1 MAKGSNKKAKS
12 QQGSKNAAGA
22 TGTQSQKQPP
32 APQPAP
38 ATPENSGLLQ
48 KVLDGVEKVGNKVP
62 HPVLMFFYLMIGVIV
77 LSALLSLLG
86 ISVTEQVAVPVPVEV
101 TPDFYEDVSEYTL
114 SGAGTEPVDFV
125 IQEQTITINSL
136 LSIEGIRFL
145 FTSFVPNFQ
154 GFGALAVTLIAM
166 MGAGAAE
173 VAGLLAA
180 LIRLLVKVAPRAL
193 IAYLIVFVG
202 VLSSVASDAGYLI
215 LIPLG
220 AAAFLAVGR
229 HPIAGLAAGFG
240 GVAAVFMANL
250 IPTPNDAM
258 LIEITNESIAL
269 AGGAPISITAD
280 YFFQAVS
287 ALVMTVVVGI
297 VIVRVVEPRLG
308 KYDPSQAGDPDQATA
323 ADEVDPKLEA
333 RGLRRAG
340 LAFLAVLGVVMLATL
355 PPGAPLRDP
364 ATGAIIGQTPF
375 MQSLLFIVML
385 CFFIP
390 GIAYGSAIGK
400 YKHAN
405 DVIAAVVKTFAGLG
419 GLIFMLLMISQ
430 FIAYFNY
437 SNLPALIA
445 TALAG
450 WLGEAGIP
458 AIPLLVG
465 FVLVIVLLDFIMP
478 GSLAK
483 WAIFAPIFVP
493 LFIRL
498 GVPAQTVFAAYR
510 VGDSPIN
517 TLTPLMVYFPVIVA
531 FAQRYQKNAGVG
543 SLVALMLPIAVVVLI
558 AWLAFFILWFLLGI
572 PLGPGYPVRI

>member
-1 MAKGSNKKAKS
+1 MTANVTSERARPSFMDRMLN
-12 QQGSKNAAGA
+12 
-22 TGTQSQKQPP
+22 T
-32 APQPAP
+32 
-38 ATPENSGLLQ
+38 
-48 KVLDGVEKVGNKVP
+48 VERVGNKVP
-62 HPVLMFFYLMIGVIV
+62 HPVLMFFYLIIGVIV
-77 LSALLSLLG
+77 LSAALSLLG
-86 ISVTEQVAVPVPVEV
+86 VSVTEQIAVPVPVPV
-101 TPDFYEDVSEYTL
+101 TPDFYEDVSEYSL
-114 SGAGTEPVDFV
+114 SGAGTEDVDYE
-125 IQEQTITINSL
+125 IKEQTITIESL
-136 LSIEGIRFL
+136 LSIDGIRFL

-166 MGAGAAE
+166 LGAGAAE
-173 VAGLLAA
+173 VAGLMAA
-180 LIRLLVKVAPRAL
+180 LIRKLVKVAPRAL
-193 IAYLIVFVG
+193 IAYLIVFIG
-202 VLSSVASDAGYLI
+202 VLASVASDAGYLI

-240 GVAAVFMANL
+240 GVAAAFMANL
-250 IPTPNDAM
+250 IPTPTDAM
-258 LIEITNESIAL
+258 LFEITNEAIGL
-269 AGGAPISITAD
+269 TGGAPISITAD
-280 YFFQAVS
+280 YFFQAAS
-287 ALVMTVVVGI
+287 SLLLTVVIGF

-308 KYDPSQAGDPDQATA
+308 KYDPAQAGDPEQAAA
-323 ADEVDPKLEA
+323 ADEIDPVLEA

-340 LAFLAVLGVVMLATL
+340 LAFLVVLGLVLLATL

-364 ATGAIIGQTPF
+364 DTGSIIGQTPF

-385 CFFIP
+385 CFLVP
-390 GIAYGSAIGK
+390 GVAFGSAVGK
-400 YKHAN
+400 YKGPN

-437 SNLPALIA
+437 SNLPAVIA
-445 TALAG
+445 TALAD
-450 WLGEAGIP
+450 WLGQAGIA
-458 AIPLLVG
+458 AIPLLIG

-531 FAQRYQKNAGVG
+531 FAQRYQKNSGVG
-543 SLVALMLPIAVVVLI
+543 SLVALMLPIAAVVLVV
-558 AWLAFFILWFLLGI
+558 WLVFLILWFVLGI
-572 PLGPGYPVRI
+572 PLGPGYPVSA

>member
-1 MAKGSNKKAKS
+1 MTAGT
-12 QQGSKNAAGA
+12 AAEPGKR
-22 TGTQSQKQPP
+22 SFMDK
-32 APQPAP
+32 
-38 ATPENSGLLQ
+38 LL
-48 KVLDGVEKVGNKVP
+48 DTVERVGNKVP
-62 HPVLMFFYLMIGVIV
+62 HPVLMFFYLIIGVIV
-77 LSALLSLLG
+77 LSAILSLLG
-86 ISVTEQVAVPVPVEV
+86 VSVTEQIAVPVPMEA
-101 TPDFYEDVSEYTL
+101 TPDFYEDVSQYTL
-114 SGAGTEPVDFV
+114 SGVGTKDVDYV
-125 IQEQTITINSL
+125 IQEKTIAIKSL
-136 LSIEGIRFL
+136 LSIDGIRFL

-173 VAGLLAA
+173 VAGLMAA
-180 LIRLLVKVAPRAL
+180 LIRKLVKVAPAVL

-220 AAAFLAVGR
+220 GAAFLAVKR

-240 GVAAVFMANL
+240 GVAAAFMANL
-250 IPTPNDAM
+250 IPTPTDAM
-258 LIEITNESIAL
+258 LFEITNESIAL
-269 AGGAPISITAD
+269 TGGAPISITAD
-280 YFFQAVS
+280 YFFQAAS
-287 ALVMTVVVGI
+287 ALLLTVVIGF
-297 VIVRVVEPRLG
+297 VITRVVEPRLG
-308 KYDPSQAGDPDQATA
+308 KYDPSQAGDPEQAAA
-323 ADEVDPKLEA
+323 ADEIDPALEA
-333 RGLRRAG
+333 RGLRWAG
-340 LAFLAVLGVVMLATL
+340 LAFLAVLGVVLLATL

-364 ATGAIIGQTPF
+364 QTGAIIGQTPF

-385 CFFIP
+385 CFLVP
-390 GIAYGSAIGK
+390 GIAFGAAVGK
-400 YKHAN
+400 YKSAN

-430 FIAYFNY
+430 FIAYFNF
-437 SNLPALIA
+437 SNLPSVIA

-458 AIPLLVG
+458 AIPLLIG
-465 FVLVIVLLDFIMP
+465 FVLVIVVLDFIIP

-531 FAQRYQKNAGVG
+531 FAQRYQKNSGVG
-543 SLVALMLPIAVVVLI
+543 SLVALMLPVAVVVLI
-558 AWLAFFILWFLLGI
+558 AWLAFFILWFVLGI
-572 PLGPGYPVRI
+572 PLGPGYPVRV

>member
-1 MAKGSNKKAKS
+1 MDK
-12 QQGSKNAAGA
+12 
-22 TGTQSQKQPP
+22 
-32 APQPAP
+32 
-38 ATPENSGLLQ
+38 LL
-48 KVLDGVEKVGNKVP
+48 DTVERVGNKVP
-62 HPVLMFFYLMIGVIV
+62 HPVLMFFYLIIGVIV
-77 LSALLSLLG
+77 LSAILSLLG
-86 ISVTEQVAVPVPVEV
+86 VSVTEQIAVPVPVEA

-114 SGAGTEPVDFV
+114 SGIGTQDVDYV
-125 IQEQTITINSL
+125 IKEQTITINSL
-136 LSIEGIRFL
+136 LSIDGIRFL

-173 VAGLLAA
+173 VAGLMAA
-180 LIRLLVKVAPRAL
+180 LIRKLVKVAPRVL
-193 IAYLIVFVG
+193 IAYLIVLVG

-240 GVAAVFMANL
+240 GVAAAFMANL
-250 IPTPNDAM
+250 IPTPTDAM
-258 LIEITNESIAL
+258 LFEITNESIAL
-269 AGGAPISITAD
+269 TGGAPISITAD

-287 ALVMTVVVGI
+287 AILLTVIIGF

-308 KYDPSQAGDPDQATA
+308 KYDPSEAGDPEQAAA
-323 ADEVDPKLEA
+323 ADEIDPALEA
-333 RGLRRAG
+333 RGLRWAG
-340 LAFLAVLGVVMLATL
+340 LAFLVVLGVVLLATL

-364 ATGAIIGQTPF
+364 ETGAIIGQTPF

-390 GIAYGSAIGK
+390 GVAFGAATGK
-400 YKHAN
+400 YKGPN

-437 SNLPALIA
+437 SNMPSFIA
-445 TALAG
+445 TALAE
-450 WLGEAGIP
+450 WLGQAGIP
-458 AIPLLVG
+458 AVPLLVG
-465 FVLVIVLLDFIMP
+465 FVLVIVVLDFIIP

-517 TLTPLMVYFPVIVA
+517 TLTPLMVYFPVIVV
-531 FAQRYQKNAGVG
+531 FAQRYQKKSGVG
-543 SLVALMLPIAVVVLI
+543 SLVALMLPVAAVVLV
-558 AWLAFFILWFLLGI
+558 AWLVILILWFVLGI
-572 PLGPGYPVRI
+572 PLGPGYPVRL

>member
-1 MAKGSNKKAKS
+1 MTAKPKAD
-12 QQGSKNAAGA
+12 AGK
-22 TGTQSQKQPP
+22 QSFMDK
-32 APQPAP
+32 
-38 ATPENSGLLQ
+38 LL
-48 KVLDGVEKVGNKVP
+48 DAVERVGNKVP
-62 HPVLMFFYLMIGVIV
+62 HPVLMFSYLIVGVIV
-77 LSALLSLLG
+77 LSAVLSLMG
-86 ISVTEQVAVPVPVEV
+86 VSVTELIAVPVPVEV

-114 SGAGTEPVDFV
+114 SGGGSED
-125 IQEQTITINSL
+125 IEYEIKEQTIAIESL
-136 LSIEGIRFL
+136 LSIDGIRFL

-180 LIRLLVKVAPRAL
+180 LIRKLVKVAPRSM

-202 VLSSVASDAGYLI
+202 VLASVASDAGYLI
-215 LIPLG
+215 LIPL
-220 AAAFLAVGR
+220 AATAFLAVGR

-258 LIEITNESIAL
+258 LFEITNESIAL
-269 AGGAPISITAD
+269 TGGAPISITAD

-287 ALVMTVVVGI
+287 AVLMTLVVGF
-297 VIVRVVEPRLG
+297 VIERVVEPRLG
-308 KYDPSQAGDPDQATA
+308 KYNPAEAGDPDQAAA
-323 ADEVDPKLEA
+323 ADEIDPALEA

-340 LAFLAVLGVVMLATL
+340 IAFLIVLGAVLLATL

-364 ATGAIIGQTPF
+364 ETGSIIGQTPF
-375 MQSLLFIVML
+375 MGSLLFIVML

-390 GIAYGSAIGK
+390 GVAYGTAIGK
-400 YKHAN
+400 YKGPN

-419 GLIFMLLMISQ
+419 GLIFMLMMISQ

-437 SNLPALIA
+437 SNMPSVIA
-445 TALAG
+445 TTLAD
-450 WLGEAGIP
+450 WLSQAGISS
-458 AIPLLVG
+458 IPLLIG
-465 FVLVIVLLDFIMP
+465 FVLVIVVLDFIMP

-517 TLTPLMVYFPVIVA
+517 TLTPLMVYFPVIVT
-531 FAQRYQKNAGVG
+531 FAQRYQKNSGVG
-543 SLVALMLPIAVVVLI
+543 SLVALMLPVAAIVLVV
-558 AWLAFFILWFLLGI
+558 WLVFLILWFVLGI
-572 PLGPGYPVRI
+572 PLGPGYPVSI

>member
-1 MAKGSNKKAKS
+1 MAKGSSKKAKS
-12 QQGSKNAAGA
+12 QQGSKNAPGA
-22 TGTQSQKQPP
+22 AGTQSQKQPTP
-32 APQPAP
+32 PPAP
-38 ATPENSGLLQ
+38 AAPENKGLLQ

-62 HPVLMFFYLMIGVIV
+62 HPVLMFFYLMIGIIV

-86 ISVTEQVAVPVPVEV
+86 ISVTEQIAVPAPVEV

-114 SGAGTEPVDFV
+114 SGAGTEPVEFV
-125 IQEQTITINSL
+125 IVEQTITVNSL

-258 LIEITNESIAL
+258 LIEITNEAIAL

-287 ALVMTVVVGI
+287 ALAMTVVVGI

-308 KYDPSQAGDPDQATA
+308 KYDPSQAGDPAQAAA

-340 LAFLAVLGVVMLATL
+340 LAFLAVLGVVLLATL

-364 ATGAIIGQTPF
+364 ETGAIIGQTPF

-385 CFFIP
+385 CFFVP
-390 GIAYGSAIGK
+390 GVAYGSAIGK
-400 YKHAN
+400 YKSAN

-445 TALAG
+445 TSLAG
-450 WLGEAGIP
+450 WLGEAGIRR
-458 AIPLLVG
+458 
-465 FVLVIVLLDFIMP
+465 
-478 GSLAK
+478 SRCW
-483 WAIFAPIFVP
+483 WA
-493 LFIRL
+493 L
-498 GVPAQTVFAAYR
+498 
-510 VGDSPIN
+510 S
-517 TLTPLMVYFPVIVA
+517 
-531 FAQRYQKNAGVG
+531 
-543 SLVALMLPIAVVVLI
+543 
-558 AWLAFFILWFLLGI
+558 W
-572 PLGPGYPVRI
+572 

>member
-1 MAKGSNKKAKS
+1 MT
-12 QQGSKNAAGA
+12 
-22 TGTQSQKQPP
+22 TGT
-32 APQPAP
+32 
-38 ATPENSGLLQ
+38 ATDPGKRSFMDRLL
-48 KVLDGVEKVGNKVP
+48 DTVERVGNKVP
-62 HPVLMFFYLMIGVIV
+62 HPVLMFSYLIIGVIV

-86 ISVTEQVAVPVPVEV
+86 VSVTEQIAVPAPQEV
-101 TPDFYEDVSEYTL
+101 TPDFYEDTYEYTL
-114 SGAGTEPVDFV
+114 SGIGSEDVEFE
-125 IQEQTITINSL
+125 IKEQTITINSL
-136 LSIEGIRFL
+136 LSIDGIRFL

-173 VAGLLAA
+173 VAGLMAA
-180 LIRLLVKVAPRAL
+180 LIRMLVRVAPRAL
-193 IAYLIVFVG
+193 IAYLIVFIG
-202 VLSSVASDAGYLI
+202 ALASVASDAGYLI

-220 AAAFLAVGR
+220 GAAFLAVGR

-240 GVAAVFMANL
+240 GVAAAFMANL
-250 IPTPNDAM
+250 IPTPTDAM
-258 LIEITNESIAL
+258 LFEITNEAIAL
-269 AGGAPISITAD
+269 TGGAPISITAD
-280 YFFQAVS
+280 YFFQAAS
-287 ALVMTVVVGI
+287 TIFLTLVIGF

-308 KYDPSQAGDPDQATA
+308 KYDPSQAGDPAQAAA
-323 ADEVDPKLEA
+323 ADEIDPALEA

-340 LAFLAVLGVVMLATL
+340 IAFLGVLAVVLLATL

-375 MQSLLFIVML
+375 MSSLLFIVML

-390 GIAYGSAIGK
+390 GIAFGSAVGK
-400 YKHAN
+400 YKGPN

-437 SNLPALIA
+437 SNLPSFIA
-445 TALAG
+445 TVLAE
-450 WLGEAGIP
+450 WLGQAGIP
-458 AIPLLVG
+458 AIPLLIG
-465 FVLVIVLLDFIMP
+465 FVLVIVLLDFIIP

-531 FAQRYQKNAGVG
+531 FAQRYQKTAGVG
-543 SLVALMLPIAVVVLI
+543 SLVALMLPVAGVVLV
-558 AWLAFFILWFLLGI
+558 AWLLFLIAWFLLGI
-572 PLGPGYPVRI
+572 PLGPGYPVSM

>member
-1 MAKGSNKKAKS
+1 MTKE
-12 QQGSKNAAGA
+12 
-22 TGTQSQKQPP
+22 T
-32 APQPAP
+32 
-38 ATPENSGLLQ
+38 TPEQLERSPMDRLL
-48 KVLDGVEKVGNKVP
+48 DAVERVGNKVP

-77 LSALLSLLG
+77 LSAILSLLDV
-86 ISVTEQVAVPVPVEV
+86 SVTAQIAVPVPVEV

-114 SGAGTEPVDFV
+114 GGVGTEDVDYE
-125 IQEQTITINSL
+125 IQEQTIAIRSL
-136 LSIEGIRFL
+136 LNIDGIRFL

-154 GFGALAVTLIAM
+154 AFGALAVTLIAM

-173 VAGLLAA
+173 VAGLMAA
-180 LIRLLVKVAPRAL
+180 LIRKLVQVAPRTL
-193 IAYLIVFVG
+193 IAYLIVLIG

-250 IPTPNDAM
+250 IPTPTDAM
-258 LIEITNESIAL
+258 LFEITNESIAL
-269 AGGAPISITAD
+269 TGGAPISITAD
-280 YFFQAVS
+280 YFFQAAS
-287 ALVMTVVVGI
+287 ALLMTVVVGF
-297 VIVRVVEPRLG
+297 VIVRVIEPRLG
-308 KYDPSQAGDPDQATA
+308 KYDPAEAGDPEQAA
-323 ADEVDPKLEA
+323 AAAEIDPALEA

-340 LAFLAVLGVVMLATL
+340 LAFLAVMGVVLLATL

-364 ATGAIIGQTPF
+364 ETGAIIGQTPF
-375 MQSLLFIVML
+375 MGSLLFIVML
-385 CFFIP
+385 SFFIP
-390 GIAYGSAIGK
+390 GVAFGSAVSK
-400 YKHAN
+400 YKGPN
-405 DVIAAVVKTFAGLG
+405 DVIAAIVKTFSGLG
-419 GLIFMLLMISQ
+419 GLILVLLMISQ

-437 SNLPALIA
+437 SNIPAVLA

-458 AIPLLVG
+458 TIPLLIG

-478 GSLAK
+478 GSLPK

-493 LFIRL
+493 LFIQL

-531 FAQRYQKNAGVG
+531 FAQRYQKNTGVG
-543 SLVALMLPIAVVVLI
+543 SLVALMLPIAATVLVVWLI
-558 AWLAFFILWFLLGI
+558 IFILWFLAGI
-572 PLGPGYPVRI
+572 PLGPGYPVRF

>member
-1 MAKGSNKKAKS
+1 MTAGT
-12 QQGSKNAAGA
+12 AADPGKR
-22 TGTQSQKQPP
+22 SFMDK
-32 APQPAP
+32 
-38 ATPENSGLLQ
+38 LL
-48 KVLDGVEKVGNKVP
+48 DTVERVGNKVP
-62 HPVLMFFYLMIGVIV
+62 HPVLMFSYLILGVIV
-77 LSALLSLLG
+77 LSAVLSLLG
-86 ISVTEQVAVPVPVEV
+86 LSVTEQIAVPVPVEA

-114 SGAGTEPVDFV
+114 SGVGIDDVDYV
-125 IQEQTITINSL
+125 IKEQTITIQSL
-136 LSIEGIRFL
+136 LSIDGIRFL

-173 VAGLLAA
+173 VAGLMAA
-180 LIRLLVKVAPRAL
+180 LIRKLVKVAPRAL
-193 IAYLIVFVG
+193 IAYLIVFIG
-202 VLSSVASDAGYLI
+202 VLASVASDAGYLI

-250 IPTPNDAM
+250 IPTPTDAM
-258 LIEITNESIAL
+258 LFEITNESIAL
-269 AGGAPISITAD
+269 AGGVPISITAD
-280 YFFQAVS
+280 YFFQAAS
-287 ALVMTVVVGI
+287 AIVMTVVVGI

-308 KYDPSQAGDPDQATA
+308 KYDPAEAGDPDQAA
-323 ADEVDPKLEA
+323 ATDEVDPVLEA

-340 LAFLAVLGVVMLATL
+340 IAFLVVLGVVLLATL

-375 MQSLLFIVML
+375 MSSLLFIVML

-390 GIAYGSAIGK
+390 GIAYGSAVGK
-400 YKHAN
+400 YQGPN

-437 SNLPALIA
+437 SNLPSFIA
-445 TALAG
+445 TVLAE
-450 WLGEAGIP
+450 WLGQAGIP
-458 AIPLLVG
+458 AVPLLIG
-465 FVLVIVLLDFIMP
+465 FVLVIVVLDFIIP

-531 FAQRYQKNAGVG
+531 FAQRYQKKSGVG
-543 SLVALMLPIAVVVLI
+543 SLVALMLPIAAVVLV
-558 AWLAFFILWFLLGI
+558 AWLVFLILWFVLGI
-572 PLGPGYPVRI
+572 PVGPGYPVRL

>member
-1 MAKGSNKKAKS
+1 MTANPTADPDKPSFMDK
-12 QQGSKNAAGA
+12 
-22 TGTQSQKQPP
+22 
-32 APQPAP
+32 
-38 ATPENSGLLQ
+38 LLNT
-48 KVLDGVEKVGNKVP
+48 VERVGNKVP
-62 HPVLMFFYLMIGVIV
+62 HPVLMFFYLIVGVIV
-77 LSALLSLLG
+77 LSAVLALMG
-86 ISVTEQVAVPVPVEV
+86 VSVTELIAVPLPVEV
-101 TPDFYEDVSEYTL
+101 MPDFYEDVSEYSL
-114 SGAGTEPVDFV
+114 IGAGIDDIEYE
-125 IQEQTITINSL
+125 IKEQTIVIKSL
-136 LSIEGIRFL
+136 LSIDGLRFL

-173 VAGLLAA
+173 VAGLMAA
-180 LIRLLVKVAPRAL
+180 LIRKLVKVAPRAMVV
-193 IAYLIVFVG
+193 YLIVFIG
-202 VLSSVASDAGYLI
+202 VLASVASDAGYLI

-287 ALVMTVVVGI
+287 AVLMTVVVGF

-308 KYDPSQAGDPDQATA
+308 KYNPAEAGDPEQIAA
-323 ADEVDPKLEA
+323 ADEIDPALEA

-340 LAFLAVLGVVMLATL
+340 IAFLVVLGIVLLATL

-364 ATGAIIGQTPF
+364 ETGSIIGQTPF

-390 GIAYGSAIGK
+390 GVAYGSAVGK
-400 YKHAN
+400 YKGPN

-437 SNLPALIA
+437 SNLPSVIA
-445 TALAG
+445 TALAD
-450 WLGEAGIP
+450 WLGQAGIP
-458 AIPLLVG
+458 AIPLLIG
-465 FVLVIVLLDFIMP
+465 FVFVIVLLDFIMP

-531 FAQRYQKNAGVG
+531 FAQRYQKSAGVG
-543 SLVALMLPIAVVVLI
+543 SLVALMLPIAAIVLV
-558 AWLAFFILWFLLGI
+558 AWLVLLIIWFVLGI
-572 PLGPGYPVRI
+572 PLGPGYPVSL

>member
-1 MAKGSNKKAKS
+1 MTAGAA
-12 QQGSKNAAGA
+12 AAGP
-22 TGTQSQKQPP
+22 GKPSFMDK
-32 APQPAP
+32 
-38 ATPENSGLLQ
+38 LL
-48 KVLDGVEKVGNKVP
+48 DTVERVGNKVP
-62 HPVLMFFYLMIGVIV
+62 HPVLMFFYLIIGVIV
-77 LSALLSLLG
+77 LSAILSLLG
-86 ISVTEQVAVPVPVEV
+86 VSVTELVAVPVPVEA

-114 SGAGTEPVDFV
+114 SGIGTKDVDYV
-125 IQEQTITINSL
+125 IQERTITINSL
-136 LSIEGIRFL
+136 LSIDGIRFL

-173 VAGLLAA
+173 VAGLMAA
-180 LIRLLVKVAPRAL
+180 LIRKLVKVAPRVL
-193 IAYLIVFVG
+193 IAYLIVLVG

-229 HPIAGLAAGFG
+229 HPIAGIAAGFG
-240 GVAAVFMANL
+240 GVAAAFMANL
-250 IPTPNDAM
+250 IPTPTDAM
-258 LIEITNESIAL
+258 LFEITNESIAL
-269 AGGAPISITAD
+269 TGGAPISITAD

-287 ALVMTVVVGI
+287 AILLTVIIGF

-308 KYDPSQAGDPDQATA
+308 TYDPSEAGDPEQAAA
-323 ADEVDPKLEA
+323 ADEIDPALEA
-333 RGLRRAG
+333 RGLRWAG
-340 LAFLAVLGVVMLATL
+340 LAFLVVLGVVLLATL

-364 ATGAIIGQTPF
+364 ETGSIIGQTPF

-390 GIAYGSAIGK
+390 GVAFGAATGK
-400 YKHAN
+400 YKGPN

-437 SNLPALIA
+437 SNMPSFIA
-445 TALAG
+445 TALAE
-450 WLGEAGIP
+450 WLGQAGIP
-458 AIPLLVG
+458 AVPLLIG
-465 FVLVIVLLDFIMP
+465 FVLVIVVLDFIIP

-517 TLTPLMVYFPVIVA
+517 TLTPLMVYFPVIVV
-531 FAQRYQKNAGVG
+531 FAQRYQKKSGVG
-543 SLVALMLPIAVVVLI
+543 SLVALMLPVAAVVLV
-558 AWLAFFILWFLLGI
+558 AWLVILILWFVLGI
-572 PLGPGYPVRI
+572 PLGPGYPVRL

>member
-1 MAKGSNKKAKS
+1 MATGSSKKARNP
-12 QQGSKNAAGA
+12 QGSKSPQGSKDVQ
-22 TGTQSQKQPP
+22 GQKNQPTPP
-32 APQPAP
+32 APAE
-38 ATPENSGLLQ
+38 PEKKSALQ
-48 KVLDGVEKVGNKVP
+48 KLLDGVEKVGNKVP
-62 HPVLMFFYLMIGVIV
+62 HPVLMFFYLMIGIIV

-86 ISVTEQVAVPVPVEV
+86 VSVTEQIAVPAPVEV
-101 TPDFYEDVSEYTL
+101 TPDFYEDVSQYTL
-114 SGAGTEPVDFV
+114 SGVGGVDVEYV

-173 VAGLLAA
+173 VAGLMAA

-193 IAYLIVFVG
+193 IAYLIVFIG

-258 LIEITNESIAL
+258 LFEITNEAIAL
-269 AGGAPISITAD
+269 AGGTPISLTAD

-287 ALVMTVVVGI
+287 AVVMTVVVGI

-308 KYDPSQAGDPDQATA
+308 KYDPSQAGDPDQAAA
-323 ADEVDPKLEA
+323 ADAVDPKLEA

-340 LAFLAVLGVVMLATL
+340 LAFLAVMGVVLLATL

-364 ATGAIIGQTPF
+364 VTGDIIGQTPF

-390 GIAYGSAIGK
+390 GVAYGSAIGK
-400 YKHAN
+400 YKSAN

-437 SNLPALIA
+437 SNLPAVIA
-445 TALAG
+445 TSLAG

-458 AIPLLVG
+458 AVPLLVG
-465 FVLVIVLLDFIMP
+465 FVLVIVVLDFIMP

-531 FAQRYQKNAGVG
+531 FAQRYQKSAGVG
-543 SLVALMLPIAVVVLI
+543 SLVALMLPIAVTVLV
-558 AWLAFFILWFLLGI
+558 AWLLFLILWFALGI
-572 PLGPGYPVRI
+572 PLGPGYAVRL

>member
-1 MAKGSNKKAKS
+1 MTAEP
-12 QQGSKNAAGA
+12 NAD
-22 TGTQSQKQPP
+22 TGKPSFMDR
-32 APQPAP
+32 
-38 ATPENSGLLQ
+38 LLNT
-48 KVLDGVEKVGNKVP
+48 VERVGNKVP
-62 HPVLMFFYLMIGVIV
+62 HPVLMFFYLIIGVII
-77 LSALLSLLG
+77 LSAVLALMG
-86 ISVTEQVAVPVPVEV
+86 VSVTEQIAVPVPVEV
-101 TPDFYEDVSEYTL
+101 TPDFYEDVSEYSL
-114 SGAGTEPVDFV
+114 SGTGTEDVDYE
-125 IQEQTITINSL
+125 ITEQVFAIRSL

-173 VAGLLAA
+173 VAGLMAA
-180 LIRLLVKVAPRAL
+180 LIRKLVKVAPRAL
-193 IAYLIVFVG
+193 IAYLIVFIG
-202 VLSSVASDAGYLI
+202 VLASVASDAGYLI

-250 IPTPNDAM
+250 IPTPTDAM
-258 LIEITNESIAL
+258 LFEITNEAIAL

-280 YFFQAVS
+280 YFFQAAS
-287 ALVMTVVVGI
+287 AILMTLVVGF

-308 KYDPSQAGDPDQATA
+308 KYDPAEAGDPEQAA
-323 ADEVDPKLEA
+323 ATDEIDPAVES

-340 LAFLAVLGVVMLATL
+340 IAFLVVLGIVLLATL
-355 PPGAPLRDP
+355 PSGAPLRDP
-364 ATGAIIGQTPF
+364 ETGSIIGQTPF
-375 MQSLLFIVML
+375 MNSLLFIVML
-385 CFFIP
+385 FFLVP
-390 GIAYGSAIGK
+390 GIAFGSAVGK
-400 YKHAN
+400 YKGPN

-419 GLIFMLLMISQ
+419 VLIFTLLMISQ

-437 SNLPALIA
+437 SNLPSVIA

-450 WLGEAGIP
+450 WLEQAGIP
-458 AIPLLVG
+458 AIPLLIG
-465 FVLVIVLLDFIMP
+465 FVFVIVVLDFIMP

-493 LFIRL
+493 LFIQL

-517 TLTPLMVYFPVIVA
+517 TLTPLMVYFPVIVV
-531 FAQRYQKNAGVG
+531 FAQRYQKSAGVG
-543 SLVALMLPIAVVVLI
+543 SLVALMLPIAGIVLVT
-558 AWLAFFILWFLLGI
+558 WLVFFILWFVLGI
-572 PLGPGYPVRI
+572 PLGPGYPVSM

>member
-1 MAKGSNKKAKS
+1 MTANPKADPGKPS
-12 QQGSKNAAGA
+12 FMYR
-22 TGTQSQKQPP
+22 
-32 APQPAP
+32 
-38 ATPENSGLLQ
+38 LLNT
-48 KVLDGVEKVGNKVP
+48 VERVGNKVP
-62 HPVLMFFYLMIGVIV
+62 HPVLMFFYLIIGVIV

-86 ISVTEQVAVPVPVEV
+86 ISVTELIAVPVPVEV

-114 SGAGTEPVDFV
+114 SGVGIEDVEYE
-125 IQEQTITINSL
+125 IKEQTITIESL
-136 LSIEGIRFL
+136 LSIDGIRFL
-145 FTSFVPNFQ
+145 FTSFVSNFQ

-173 VAGLLAA
+173 VAGLMAA
-180 LIRLLVKVAPRAL
+180 LIRKLVKVAPRAL
-193 IAYLIVFVG
+193 IAYLIVFIG
-202 VLSSVASDAGYLI
+202 VLASVASDAGYLI

-250 IPTPNDAM
+250 IPTPTDAM
-258 LIEITNESIAL
+258 LFEITNESIAL
-269 AGGAPISITAD
+269 TGGAPISITAD
-280 YFFQAVS
+280 YFFQAAS
-287 ALVMTVVVGI
+287 AILMTVVVGF
-297 VIVRVVEPRLG
+297 VIVRLVEPRLG
-308 KYDPSQAGDPDQATA
+308 KYDPAEAGDPEQAAA
-323 ADEVDPKLEA
+323 ADEVDPALEA

-340 LAFLAVLGVVMLATL
+340 IAFLVVLGVVLLATL

-364 ATGAIIGQTPF
+364 ETGAIIGQTPF
-375 MQSLLFIVML
+375 MSSLLFIVML
-385 CFFIP
+385 CFLIP
-390 GIAYGSAIGK
+390 GIAFGSAVGK
-400 YKHAN
+400 YKGPN

-437 SNLPALIA
+437 SNLPSVIA
-445 TALAG
+445 TGLAG

-458 AIPLLVG
+458 AVPLLVG

-498 GVPAQTVFAAYR
+498 DVPAQTVFAAYR

-531 FAQRYQKNAGVG
+531 FAQRYQKKVGVG
-543 SLVALMLPIAVVVLI
+543 SLVALMLPIAAIVLV
-558 AWLAFFILWFLLGI
+558 AWLVFLILWFLLGI
-572 PLGPGYPVRI
+572 PLGPGYGVRI